1 MNKFEASKKFI
12 NALKTSPDDFN
23 AKVDSGRDHYYYI
36 ISHKVVPVSI
46 CIDAHNNVLTSSR
59 VINTDLYFVDSTD
72 LTFLVNWTKERI
84 AKDEERKKVLE
95 DNEKISEL
103 IKFYIPKSL

>member
-12 NALKTSPDDFN
+12 NALKISPDDFS

-36 ISHKVVPVSI
+36 ISHKIVPVSI
-46 CIDAHNNVLTSSR
+46 CIDSTNNVLTSSR
-59 VINTDLYFVDSTD
+59 VVNTDLYFVDSTD
-72 LTFLVNWTKERI
+72 LKFLVNWAQERI
-84 AKDEERKKVLE
+84 AKDEEQKKVLE
-95 DNEKISEL
+95 DNGKINEL